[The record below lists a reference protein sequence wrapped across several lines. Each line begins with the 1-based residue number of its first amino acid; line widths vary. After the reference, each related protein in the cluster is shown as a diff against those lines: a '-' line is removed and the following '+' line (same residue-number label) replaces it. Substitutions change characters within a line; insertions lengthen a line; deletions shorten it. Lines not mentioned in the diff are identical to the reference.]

1 MSSGEIIFGIVLAI
15 FMAIFVKIMCV
26 FSSMEDGPM
35 LRGIIDRMKR
45 LKQQE
50 KKKKRELAKQK
61 DIDIEWELAKEKMDI
76 EAYFCGW

>member
-50 KKKKRELAKQK
+50 KDIEKGLEKKK
-61 DIDIEWELAKEKMDI
+61 DIEIERDLAKEKMDI
-76 EAYFCGW
+76 ERDW